1 MILLLRG
8 LARLVT
14 FVLLIALAATG
25 LAVAIFSLG
34 GSGDLSIPGLAN
46 LVGLSDLE
54 ENAGR
59 LLGVVEADGS
69 IALRSALAGLGAV
82 AAGVLLLVGA
92 SAPAR
97 ERLLVLD
104 KKNDEGTLAARRR
117 ALSQVAGALVEQTR
131 GVTAADKVRLR
142 PSRGERGGKL
152 SIRAVHPASA
162 DASQIKRD
170 ATASLDPLKGF
181 ELKTRV
187 RPGLGGSG
195 RRVQ

>member
-1 MILLLRG
+1 MILLFRA

-14 FVLLIALAATG
+14 FVLLFTLAATG

-54 ENAGR
+54 ENTGR

-69 IALRSALAGLGAV
+69 IALRSGLAGLGAV

-92 SAPAR
+92 STPAR

-104 KKNDEGTLAARRR
+104 KNDEGTLAARRR

-152 SIRAVHPASA
+152 SIRAVHSASA
-162 DASQIKRD
+162 DPSQIKRD
-170 ATASLDPLKGF
+170 ATASLDPLKAF
-181 ELKTRV
+181 ELKTLV